1 MVFLLSFLHGKN
13 EREKKL
19 QKPSSPCRLILIAIL
34 FIVAFNLYQT
44 RNMKVNDTGNLNIA
58 GNTVSEVKYSNLDV
72 IPKGAPQIYGKELN
86 VKFDDVSGSNPQQAD
101 NTIRRLGVLDQQT
114 SLSGKQLSR
123 YISIVSKMSCEYCCG
138 TESIIFNDGQ
148 PACGCA
154 HSFAMRG
161 LAKYLIKNHEN
172 EFTDD
177 QILEELGKWK
187 TLFFPSQI
195 TKKAGVLKSK
205 GIELTYINLASNK
218 YRDIEKG
225 ATSTSSGMVGG
236 C

>member
-1 MVFLLSFLHGKN
+1 MEKMKGRKNYKSVIQKLSFGV
-13 EREKKL
+13 
-19 QKPSSPCRLILIAIL
+19 LIAIL

-101 NTIRRLGVLDQQT
+101 NTIRRLGVLDQQI